1 MLLENLRDYGGSR
14 MARCAVCGKEVLMPF
29 RCVYCGEYFCAE
41 HRLPE
46 KHNCPGLR
54 AAASPYEKELKLRK
68 EIEKRS
74 EAPMAPKPRRAG
86 LTAHQEITHLAVG
99 ALLVILV
106 GFSLIGYNFRLHPI
120 TLAVY
125 AIGFAASFLLHELG
139 HRTYARSHGLYARF
153 RLDPF
158 GALLTLITAI
168 PFIPFK
174 IIAPGAVI
182 VSGITSIE
190 ILGMTALIGPIINL
204 ALSAAFVISGFIIRP
219 LSPILF
225 PLGALN
231 AFIALFNLIPFGE
244 LDGRKVLAWSPARW
258 ITALALSVI
267 LLIATSTAFR
277 WI

>member
-1 MLLENLRDYGGSR
+1 

-29 RCVYCGEYFCAE
+29 RCAYCGEYFCAE

-46 KHNCPGLR
+46 KHNCLGLR
-54 AAASPYEKELKLRK
+54 AAASPYEKELKLRR
-68 EIEKRS
+68 EIEES
-74 EAPMAPKPRRAG
+74 FQAPTMPKPRRAG
-86 LTAHQEITHLAVG
+86 LIAHQEITHLAIG

-106 GFSLIGYNFRLHPI
+106 GFSLMGYNFRLHPLI
-120 TLAVY
+120 LAVY

-139 HRTYARSHGLYARF
+139 HRAYARSQGLHARF
-153 RLDPF
+153 KLDPF

-174 IIAPGAVI
+174 IIAPGAVVI
-182 VSGITSIE
+182 SGITSIE
-190 ILGMTALIGPIINL
+190 ILGMTALVGPIINL
-204 ALSAAFVISGFIIRP
+204 ALSAAFVISGFIIKP
-219 LSPILF
+219 LSLILF
-225 PLGALN
+225 PLGILN

-258 ITALALSVI
+258 IIALALSII
-267 LLIATSTAFR
+267 LLIITSTAYR